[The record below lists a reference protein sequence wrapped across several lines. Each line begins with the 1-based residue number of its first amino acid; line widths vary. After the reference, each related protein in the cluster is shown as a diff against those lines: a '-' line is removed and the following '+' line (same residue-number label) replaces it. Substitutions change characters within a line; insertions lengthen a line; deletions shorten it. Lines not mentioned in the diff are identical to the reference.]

1 MRKMKKI
8 NGFLV
13 VRFND
18 REKRVY
24 PELGNF
30 GVIDAEQYV
39 GDLDFDLDAMEYTD
53 AETIEIA
60 VEQARRLNA
69 EEDFTDEPTTYAV
82 ITETAT
88 TSREEEVF
96 PKGLARVWEEQLKT
110 QVKSDRYPD
119 IDARTAA
126 HELSGYK
133 AALFDLG
140 LLDRDDAIVEPDT
153 FGNACLF
160 CDDEGHQVDVIL
172 PSRAGLALLSAH
184 DYEEGE
190 TFTGCTVQML
200 KCRCCGRESFAWSR
214 GTGPEQEEAQAA
226 EEKPYTP
233 GEPGARP
240 YLSEK
245 FTRQL
250 QQFSN
255 FLQELEEY
263 VAGESEPEPSAR
275 ETFEN
280 LPSGMRDDRNT
291 RKVYSLGLALA
302 QECPDNDC
310 RLYLNIFNMAR
321 EIDDA
326 LDMVG
331 GNTAPALVLRRELME
346 KAGEL
351 WQMYE
356 KTPAVQQYKEGMK
369 S

>member
-24 PELGNF
+24 PQLGSF
-30 GVIDAEQYV
+30 GVIDAEEYT
-39 GDLDFDLDAMEYTD
+39 GDLDLDLDCMEYTD

-60 VEQARRLNA
+60 VEQARGLNA
-69 EEDFTDEPTTYAV
+69 EEDFSEEPTTYAV

-88 TSREEEVF
+88 RSQEEEVA
-96 PKGLARVWEEQLKT
+96 PKALVLAWEERLKT
-110 QVKSDRYPD
+110 QVKSKHYPD
-119 IDARTAA
+119 IDPRTAA
-126 HELSGYK
+126 HALNGYK
-133 AALFDLG
+133 AALCDLG
-140 LLDRDDAIVEPDT
+140 LLDRDEVVTEPGIFGEACRFYPDGGHRGGIT
-153 FGNACLF
+153 FPTSA
-160 CDDEGHQVDVIL
+160 EPVV
-172 PSRAGLALLSAH
+172 LSPH
-184 DYEEGE
+184 DYEAGE
-190 TFTGCTVQML
+190 TFTGCTVQTL
-200 KCRCCGRESFAWSR
+200 KCRRCGRESFAWSR
-214 GTGPEQEEAQAA
+214 GTGPEQEEAQAT

-275 ETFEN
+275 KTFEN
-280 LPSGMRDDRNT
+280 IYPELKNSRTIKN
-291 RKVYSLGLALA
+291 VYALGLALA
-302 QECPDNDC
+302 KECPDDDC
-310 RLYLNIFNMAR
+310 RIYLKVFNMAR
-321 EIDDA
+321 ELDAA
-326 LDMVG
+326 LDKITG
-331 GNTAPALVLRRELME
+331 YPAKVIRWELNKQYREL
-346 KAGEL
+346 G
-351 WQMYE
+351 QMYYE
-356 KTPAVQQYKEGMK
+356 NYSVQQFKEGMK